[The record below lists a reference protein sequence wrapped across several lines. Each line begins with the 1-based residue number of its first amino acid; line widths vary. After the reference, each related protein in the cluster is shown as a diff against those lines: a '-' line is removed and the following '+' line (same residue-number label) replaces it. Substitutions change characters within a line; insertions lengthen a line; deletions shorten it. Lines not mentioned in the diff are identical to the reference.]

1 MNKKQVVLLSMMT
14 VLLFHLI
21 LLIPNKNY
29 REEGNN
35 ITMKH
40 EKEASLLHL
49 DLNIENY
56 LLVLEFYEVKNPTQV
71 LAQALWETGYFKSY
85 NCRVRNNTL
94 GLYDSKNR
102 KFFSFNHWSE
112 SIKLYKEAVEY
123 KLKKGEDYYDFLDR
137 IGYAEDPTYV
147 TNIKG
152 MANNLK
158 AKGLIN
164 IK

>member
-21 LLIPNKNY
+21 LLIPNRNY

-56 LLVLEFYEVKNPTQV
+56 LKVLEFYEIKNTTKV
-71 LAQALWETGYFKSY
+71 LAQALWETGHFKSY
-85 NCRVRNNTL
+85 NCRIRNNTL
-94 GLYDSKNR
+94 GLYDSKNK

-123 KLKKGEDYYDFLDR
+123 KLKEGENYYTFLDR
-137 IGYAEDPTYV
+137 IGYAEDPNYID
-147 TNIKG
+147 NIKS
-152 MANNLK
+152 MVYRLK
-158 AKGLIN
+158 VKEN
-164 IK
+164 IVE

>member
-94 GLYDSKNR
+94 GLVNSK
-102 KFFSFNHWSE
+102 KMEYFTFNHWTE
-112 SIKLYKEAVEY
+112 SIKLYKETVEY

-137 IGYAEDPTYV
+137 IGYAEDPNYID
-147 TNIKG
+147 NIKS
-152 MANNLK
+152 MLYKLK
-158 AKGLIN
+158 VKEN
-164 IK
+164 IVE